1 MKDVTVLGSYS
12 GRNAGDAAILGN
24 LIHDISSERPDVR
37 FLIPT
42 LSPKFINESF
52 GEYNIKAMGLMPWN
66 LAIKILGLPTLLSMI
81 KTDMVLITDNVLF
94 DRKYYNP
101 LVNFLFTIGLI
112 APLCKKRGIPIVFY
126 NASVGPIYTEAG
138 KRALQKVLD
147 ASPLVIL
154 RDQESEELLQRLK
167 LTFPDAILHADC
179 AINTSPSPQQRME
192 AIIEKEGLFRNPK
205 GTISF
210 NINAYID
217 NWIGAAFTRNDF
229 LTIIGKTVDHL
240 IEKLDVDIIF
250 LVTQVMDYKITE
262 ECLQYIKNNHRVRI
276 VGNKKYT
283 YHDIVGILQR
293 AELHIGLRTHSLIF
307 SAAVNVPMISI
318 NSYPKNKGFM
328 RSIKQDEWMIEFE
341 DLSLDRL
348 TTLIQAGWDKREE
361 TRAKLKPI
369 VEQEQKKARSSV
381 ALISDLL

>member
-1 MKDVTVLGSYS
+1 
-12 GRNAGDAAILGN
+12 
-24 LIHDISSERPDVR
+24 
-37 FLIPT
+37 
-42 LSPKFINESF
+42 
-52 GEYNIKAMGLMPWN
+52 MPWN

-81 KTDMVLITDNVLF
+81 KTDMVLITDNALF

-126 NASVGPIYTEAG
+126 NASVGPIFTKAG

-154 RDQESEELLQRLK
+154 RDPESEELLQSLN
-167 LTFPDAILHADC
+167 LTYPDAILKADC
-179 AINTSPSPQQRME
+179 AINTSPSPVSRMDTIF
-192 AIIEKEGLFRNPK
+192 AKERLFQNPK

-229 LTIIGKTVDHL
+229 LKIIGKTVDHL

-283 YHDIVGILQR
+283 YPDIVGIIAKAQ
-293 AELHIGLRTHSLIF
+293 LHIGLRTHSLIF

-341 DLSLDRL
+341 DLSLNRL
-348 TTLIQAGWDKREE
+348 TTLICDAWDKREK
-361 TRAKLKPI
+361 TRTKLKPI

>member
-52 GEYNIKAMGLMPWN
+52 GDYNVKAMGLMPWN

-81 KTDMVLITDNVLF
+81 KTDMVLITDNALF

-126 NASVGPIYTEAG
+126 NASVGPIFTKAG

-154 RDQESEELLQRLK
+154 RDPESEDLLQSLN
-167 LTFPDAILHADC
+167 LTYPDAILKADC
-179 AINTSPSPQQRME
+179 AINTSPSSVSRMD
-192 AIIEKEGLFRNPK
+192 AIFAKERLFQNPK

-229 LTIIGKTVDHL
+229 LKIIGKTVDHL

-262 ECLQYIKNNHRVRI
+262 ECLQYIKNNNRVRV

-283 YHDIVGILQR
+283 YQDIVGIIAK

-348 TTLIQAGWDKREE
+348 TTLICTGWDKKEE